1 MGVMVLKSKEDCIV
15 SEQHFGGLPSGDVE
29 RKWLVSVT
37 VSASAG
43 NGSA

>member
-29 RKWLVSVT
+29 CKWM

-43 NGSA
+43 KGSA